1 MEKPVSE
8 PEGPPSESVDA
19 KAVPVIRYEESSELR
34 VFHCHGAIG
43 GPTPQG
49 FFGMSLYAERY
60 SLPDKAVPEVDSE
73 GNVTERLEGK
83 VEIVRRVEATVLLT
97 LDEAGSLG
105 RWLLDRAQQL
115 KGNE

>member
-8 PEGPPSESVDA
+8 PEVAPSESVDA
-19 KAVPVIRYEESSELR
+19 KAVPEIRYEESSELR

-43 GPTPQG
+43 GPTPKG
-49 FFGMSLYAERY
+49 FFAMSLYAERY
-60 SLPDKAVPEVDSE
+60 GLPDKAVLEVDAE

-97 LDEAGSLG
+97 VDEAGSLG
-105 RWLLDRAQQL
+105 RWLLDGAQRL
-115 KGNE
+115 KGNK